1 VINVFENLRIFFINA
16 FSWTSTIAVLQLTT
30 DILQILA
37 LSGSIVVS
45 MFSAN
50 WIMKQS
56 RNLDRVNKKN
66 RPKGGQ

>member
-37 LSGSIVVS
+37 LSDSIVVS